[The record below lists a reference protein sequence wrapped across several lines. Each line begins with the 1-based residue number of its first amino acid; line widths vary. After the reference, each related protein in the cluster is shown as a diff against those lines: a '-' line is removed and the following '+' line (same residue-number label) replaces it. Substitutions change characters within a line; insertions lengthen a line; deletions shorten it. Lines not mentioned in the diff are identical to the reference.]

1 MVRAVRAP
9 LRILYAWDRLLPT
22 TATDAEQATST
33 MAALARRGH
42 HITALLPRERGS
54 AGMSADELRAKYRV
68 TGALEVQHVDVP
80 LAARI
85 VVRKAYYAGYVASQP
100 LPPHDL
106 VYTRNSATFVALV
119 ARGADTIYD
128 THRAWPDHVPPS
140 RLLFRRVMHSPHFL
154 GALFHSSYARDSYAR
169 LGIEPA
175 RLRTI
180 RNGYD
185 PARFQSGVSQL
196 DARRALELPLGR
208 KLVVYT
214 GHISRL
220 KGLDALLGLA
230 ERCPEALFLLV
241 GSEGDGLVER
251 AARRHDNVRVLP
263 WQPYQVAA
271 QYMVSADVLVLP
283 PSSVGLKVAGHTVL
297 PIKLF
302 GYLAAG
308 RAVLAPATPDVEELL
323 RDGDN
328 ALLVPPGE
336 LDAAA
341 GALKKLLSDDL
352 LRARLAA
359 RARETGAELTWDARA
374 EKIEAFLYERVE
386 ARARARAQGANA
398 RTAR

>member
-1 MVRAVRAP
+1 MVRPVSAP

-42 HITALLPRERGS
+42 HVTALIPRERGTP
-54 AGMSADELRAKYRV
+54 GVSADQLRAQYHV
-68 TGALEVQHVDVP
+68 EGPLEVQHVDVP
-80 LAARI
+80 LAAQLA
-85 VVRKAYYAGYVASQP
+85 VRKVWYASYVATHE
-100 LPPHDL
+100 LPAHDL
-106 VYTRNSATFVALV
+106 VYTRNSATFVALI
-119 ARGADTIYD
+119 ARGVDTVYD

-140 RLLFRRVMHSPHFL
+140 KPLFRAVMNSPHFL
-154 GALFHSSYARDSYAR
+154 GALFHSEYARQSYLR
-169 LGIEPA
+169 LGIEPD

-185 PARFQSGVSQL
+185 PARFRSDVSAL
-196 DARRALELPLGR
+196 DARLTLALPLER

-251 AARRHDNVRVLP
+251 AAKKHDNVQVLP
-263 WQPYQVAA
+263 WQPYERAA
-271 QYMVSADVLVLP
+271 LFMVSADVLILP

-308 RAVLAPATPDVEELL
+308 RAVLAPATPDVRELL
-323 RDGDN
+323 TDDDN
-328 ALLVPPGE
+328 AVLVEAGD
-336 LDAAA
+336 LDAA
-341 GALKKLLSDDL
+341 GRALRSLLGDDAR
-352 LRARLAA
+352 RARLAA

-374 EKIEAFLYERVE
+374 AKIESFLRERLA
-386 ARARARAQGANA
+386 ARKRISSDAH
-398 RTAR
+398 

>member
-1 MVRAVRAP
+1 MVSPVT

-42 HITALLPRERGS
+42 HVTALLPRLRGS
-54 AGMSADELRAKYRV
+54 EGISANELRTKYKV
-68 TGALEVQHVDVP
+68 EGPLHVQHVDVP
-80 LAARI
+80 FATSLPI
-85 VVRKAYYAGYVASQP
+85 RKAWYAAYIASGTA
-100 LPPHDL
+100 LPAHDV

-119 ARGADTIYD
+119 ARGARTVYD
-128 THRAWPDHVPPS
+128 THRAWPDHVPP
-140 RLLFRRVMHSPHFL
+140 LKPLFRAVMQRDSFV
-154 GALFHSSYARDSYAR
+154 GAVFHSEYARQSYLR
-169 LGIEPA
+169 LGVDAE

-185 PARFQSGVSQL
+185 PTRFRSDVSRD
-196 DARRALELPLGR
+196 DARRALDLPLDR

-230 ERCPEALFLLV
+230 ERTPEALFLMV

-251 AARRHDNVRVLP
+251 AAKRHANVRVLP

-283 PSSVGLKVAGHTVL
+283 PSNVGLKVAGHTVL
-297 PIKLF
+297 PMKLF

-308 RAVLAPATPDVEELL
+308 RALLAPATPDVEELL
-323 RDGDN
+323 THGDN
-328 ALLVPPGE
+328 AVLVQPG
-336 LDAAA
+336 DIGAAA
-341 GALKKLLSDDL
+341 SALRDL
-352 LRARLAA
+352 LHDDVGRARLAA
-359 RARETGAELTWDARA
+359 HARATGADLTWDARA
-374 EKIEAFLYERVE
+374 EKIESFLYERLA
-386 ARARARAQGANA
+386 ARGG
-398 RTAR
+398 